1 MLDKLPSIYN
11 KNKLIFRSLL
21 YITAVIFIVYG
32 MPKKLVFNNTYH
44 KNTTWQYD
52 DLIAN
57 FDFAIQKAPE
67 EIENEK
73 KFLKAQKV
81 LYYDKDTTIL
91 TNIKSKIKNDLD
103 QYTLLQTTKN
113 KLVNVLDKEYSK
125 GVFST
130 KKGISNQENP
140 SIVVK
145 NKHSSF
151 ATEYLLSELSDIQK
165 VKKQI
170 VTILNDSVGSLLY
183 QEIQPFLSN
192 NLIYNEEL
200 TEEVFQQK
208 VNKIALTKGLIQRGD
223 VIIEKGHIIDDYKF
237 IALNSYQKEY
247 ELQAW
252 STKKQWGL
260 ILGYSIFIALTIL
273 ILFLYLYYF
282 EKDIVQNNVQIT
294 FLVFNILSTIS
305 LAIIANRF
313 FPELFYI
320 LPFCLQPIILRS
332 FFDQGITIV
341 TYVVTILIVSF
352 LAPHNHFEFLYIQL
366 VAGIITILTNQKLDK
381 RVNLYIAVVKIILVY
396 ELMYLSHI
404 LIQEGAITD
413 ISALRNPMSHFLL
426 SGIFTFLAL
435 PLIYLYEKIFGLMS
449 DLSLLELSDSNHPLL
464 RLLATEAPGTL
475 QHSMQVANL
484 AEEAAIEVG
493 GNALLVKIGAMYHDI
508 GKLANPTF
516 FIENQNHMLNPHDD
530 LDPLESVEIII
541 GHVIEGI
548 DLAKKYRLPDRII
561 DFIRTHHGD
570 SIVYY
575 FYAKYK
581 ELHPEEEIDI
591 KKFKYKGPKPFSKET
606 AILMMCD
613 SIEAA
618 SKSLKNPT
626 SLDFEKLVNTIID
639 KQLESGQFNN
649 AEISLKEI
657 GQIKKVLIN
666 RLVNIYHVRIEYPD

>member
-1 MLDKLPSIYN
+1 MLNKLTHIYN
-11 KNKLIFRSLL
+11 KNKLIFRIFL
-21 YITAVIFIVYG
+21 YLIAVVLIVYG
-32 MPKKLVFNNTYH
+32 MPKKLVFNNNFH

-52 DLIAN
+52 DLIAE
-57 FDFAIQKAPE
+57 FDFAIQKTPE
-67 EIENEK
+67 EIQNEK
-73 KFLKAQKV
+73 SFLESQKI
-81 LYYDKDTTIL
+81 YYYNKDTAVLSNIL
-91 TNIKSKIKNDLD
+91 SKIQNDLGN
-103 QYTLLQTTKN
+103 YVLLQSTKN
-113 KLVNVLDKEYSK
+113 ELVKALKKEYSK
-125 GVFST
+125 GVFQSKT
-130 KKGISNQENP
+130 GISTQDNP
-140 SIVVK
+140 SIIVK
-145 NKHSSF
+145 DRQSSY
-151 ATEYLLSELSDIQK
+151 ASEYLLSELSDIQK
-165 VKKQI
+165 VKKEI
-170 VTILNDSVGSLLY
+170 VAILNDSVGTLLY
-183 QEIQPFLSN
+183 QDIQPFLN
-192 NLIYNEEL
+192 DNLIYDEEL
-200 TEEVFQQK
+200 TEEIFQQK
-208 VNKIALTKGLIQRGD
+208 INKVSLTKGLIQRGD
-223 VIIEKGHIIDDYKF
+223 QIIEKGHIIDDYKF
-237 IALNSYQKEY
+237 MVLNSYKKEY
-247 ELQAW
+247 EQQVW
-252 STKKQWGL
+252 NKEKQWGL
-260 ILGYSIFIALTIL
+260 ILGYSIFVALTVL
-273 ILFLYLYYF
+273 VLFLYLYYF
-282 EKDIVQNNVQIT
+282 EKRIIQNNVQLT
-294 FLVFNILSTIS
+294 FLVFNILFTIG

-332 FFDQGITIV
+332 FFDQGTTIV
-341 TYVVTILIVSF
+341 TYVVTILMVSF
-352 LAPHNHFEFLYIQL
+352 LVPHNNFEFLYIQL
-366 VAGIITILTNQKLDK
+366 IAGIITILTNQKLDK
-381 RVNLYIAVVKIILVY
+381 RVNLYIAVAKIILVY
-396 ELMYLSHI
+396 ELTYLSGI
-404 LIQEGAITD
+404 LIQEGTIANV
-413 ISALRNPMSHFLL
+413 SGLWNPMSHFLL

-516 FIENQNHMLNPHDD
+516 FIENQNHMINPHDD
-530 LDPLESVEIII
+530 LDPIESAEIII

-570 SIVYY
+570 SLVYY

-581 ELHPEEEIDI
+581 ELYPEETIDS

-666 RLVNIYHVRIEYPD
+666 RLINIYHVRIEYPE

>member
-1 MLDKLPSIYN
+1 MLNKLTHIYN
-11 KNKLIFRSLL
+11 KNKLIFRVFL
-21 YITAVIFIVYG
+21 YLIAVVLIVYG
-32 MPKKLVFNNTYH
+32 MPEKLVFNNNFH

-52 DLIAN
+52 DLIAE
-57 FDFAIQKAPE
+57 FDFAIQKTPE
-67 EIENEK
+67 EIQNEK
-73 KFLKAQKV
+73 SFLESQKI
-81 LYYDKDTTIL
+81 YYYNKDTAVLSNIL
-91 TNIKSKIKNDLD
+91 SKIQNDLGN
-103 QYTLLQTTKN
+103 YVLLQSTKN
-113 KLVNVLDKEYSK
+113 ELVKALKKEYSK
-125 GVFST
+125 GVFQSKTGMST
-130 KKGISNQENP
+130 QDNP
-140 SIVVK
+140 SIIVK
-145 NKHSSF
+145 DRQSSY
-151 ATEYLLSELSDIQK
+151 ASEYLLSELSDIQK
-165 VKKQI
+165 VKKEI
-170 VTILNDSVGSLLY
+170 VAILNDSVGTLLY
-183 QEIQPFLSN
+183 QDIQPFLN
-192 NLIYNEEL
+192 DNLIYNEEL
-200 TEEVFQQK
+200 TEEIFQQK
-208 VNKIALTKGLIQRGD
+208 INKVSLTKGLIQRGD
-223 VIIEKGHIIDDYKF
+223 QIIEKGHIIDDYKF
-237 IALNSYQKEY
+237 MVLNSYKKEY
-247 ELQAW
+247 EQQVW
-252 STKKQWGL
+252 NKEKQWGL
-260 ILGYSIFIALTIL
+260 ILGYSIFVALTVL

-282 EKDIVQNNVQIT
+282 EKRIIQNNVQLT
-294 FLVFNILSTIS
+294 FLVFNILFTIG

-332 FFDQGITIV
+332 FFDQGTTIV
-341 TYVVTILIVSF
+341 TYVVTILMVSF
-352 LAPHNHFEFLYIQL
+352 LVPYNNFEFLYIQL
-366 VAGIITILTNQKLDK
+366 IAGIITILTNQKLDK

-396 ELMYLSHI
+396 ELTYLSGI
-404 LIQEGAITD
+404 LIQEGTVANV
-413 ISALRNPMSHFLL
+413 SGLWNPMSHFLL

-516 FIENQNHMLNPHDD
+516 FIENQNHMINPHDD
-530 LDPLESVEIII
+530 LDPIESTEIII
-541 GHVIEGI
+541 GHVVEGI

-570 SIVYY
+570 SLVYY
-575 FYAKYK
+575 FYTKHK
-581 ELHPEEEIDI
+581 ELYPGETIDS

-666 RLVNIYHVRIEYPD
+666 RLINIYHVRIEYPE